1 MLIIGNP
8 LKKFLVHPSF
18 VHEELGL
25 GEAGGLLKVTHALVG
40 RCELEPST
48 DHRGGAPPLHPDTTQ
63 PVLLH
68 QVILATQEGNS

>member
-40 RCELEPST
+40 RCELEPALT
-48 DHRGGAPPLHPDTTQ
+48 TEAGLPLCTLTRLSQ
-63 PVLLH
+63 PSY
-68 QVILATQEGNS
+68 TR